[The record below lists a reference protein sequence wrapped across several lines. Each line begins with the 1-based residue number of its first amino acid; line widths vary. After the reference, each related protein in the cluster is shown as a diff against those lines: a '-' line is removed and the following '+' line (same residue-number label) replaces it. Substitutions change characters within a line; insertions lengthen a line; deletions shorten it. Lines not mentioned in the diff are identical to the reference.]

1 MPLELT
7 GDAIIRT
14 AQAHLNEPYILGA
27 RAPMA
32 NARWQ
37 GPWDC
42 AEFVSWCVFQ
52 TTGILFGTR
61 PSTDAILADAF
72 TGFWFADAHAANAT
86 IPVESAVGIVGAIL
100 LRAPAP
106 QAIGHIAFSDG
117 AGGTVEAFNKKR
129 GVIRSAAGGRRWD
142 VGVLVPGVT
151 YFQSDE
157 PVSIEPPPAQVLRVT
172 HPLMRGALI
181 KKVQRALLAAGFNP
195 GNADGV
201 YGPQTAHAVR
211 DFQSTRDL
219 VADGEVGPATLK
231 ALKLK
236 IRE

>member
-7 GDAIIRT
+7 GDAIVRT
-14 AQAHLNEPYILGA
+14 AAAHLNEPYILGA

-32 NARWQ
+32 NSKWQ

-61 PSTDAILADAF
+61 PRTDPVLADAF
-72 TGFWFADAHAANAT
+72 TGFWFDDAHAAKAT
-86 IPVESAVGIVGAIL
+86 IPVESAFGIVGALL
-100 LRAPAP
+100 LRAPAS
-106 QAIGHIAFSDG
+106 QAIGHIAICDG

-129 GVIRSAAGGRRWD
+129 GVIRSTAGGRRWD
-142 VGVLVPGVT
+142 VGVLVPGVS

-157 PVSIEPPPAQVLRVT
+157 PVPFEPPPTQILRVT
-172 HPLMRGALI
+172 QPLMRGALV
-181 KKVQRALLAAGFNP
+181 KKVQRALLSAGFHP
-195 GNADGV
+195 GKADGV

-211 DFQSTRDL
+211 DFQATRDL
-219 VADGEVGPATLK
+219 VADGEAGPATLQ
-231 ALKLK
+231 ALK
-236 IRE
+236 I

>member
-7 GDAIIRT
+7 GDAIVRT
-14 AQAHLNEPYILGA
+14 ALAHLAEPYILGA

-32 NARWQ
+32 NSKWK

-52 TTGILFGTR
+52 ATGTLFGTR
-61 PSTDAILADAF
+61 PRTDPIMADAF
-72 TGFWFADAHAANAT
+72 TGFWFDDAHAANAT
-86 IPVESAVGIVGAIL
+86 IPSEKAFGIVGAIL

-129 GVIRSAAGGRRWD
+129 GVIRSTAGGRRWD
-142 VGVLVPGVT
+142 VGVLVPGVS

-157 PVSIEPPPAQVLRVT
+157 PVPFEPPPAQVLRVT
-172 HPLMRGALI
+172 NPLMRGPLV
-181 KKVQRALLAAGFNP
+181 KKVQRALLQAGINP
-195 GNADGV
+195 GKTDGV

-211 DFQSTRDL
+211 AFQSTRDL

-231 ALKLK
+231 ALK
-236 IRE
+236 I